1 MSSATSTFVDTN
13 VLVYAHDASEIER
26 QPIARAILEELWT
39 DRSGVLSTQ
48 VLQEFYV
55 VATRKLSPPMPR
67 DEAREL
73 VALYSTW
80 RTILID
86 ASLVLDASI
95 LEEQAQMSF
104 WDALIVG
111 AALRAGATRLVSE
124 NLGDGRRI
132 DGLGIE
138 NPFSERH
145 S

>member
-13 VLVYAHDASEIER
+13 VLVYAHDATEIEK
-26 QPIARAILEELWT
+26 QPIARAIIEELWEG
-39 DRSGVLSTQ
+39 RSGVLSTQ

-55 VATRKLSPPMPR
+55 VATRKLSPPMAR
-67 DEAREL
+67 AEAREL
-73 VALYSTW
+73 VALYATW

-86 ASLVLDASI
+86 ASLVLDASV

-111 AALRAGATRLVSE
+111 AALRAGAARLISE
-124 NLGDGRRI
+124 DLGDGRRI

-138 NPFSERH
+138 NPFGGLS
-145 S
+145 